1 MNRARFDKADIPF
14 DGTSFIRR
22 LVQELT
28 DVLQDVIGPQ
38 EARGFISLVGARIG
52 DAFNTAYRRA
62 AGNRP
67 LLREEAAD
75 AMVDLKR
82 RIGGDFHIIAQSDE
96 EILLGNRRCPF
107 GEAVRGRPALCMMT
121 SNVFGRIAAE
131 NLGYAK
137 VAVEEAIAQGAPRCQ
152 VRVLLESSRRLDSV
166 AGREYFR
173 VGPLEGGE
181 PLSAKTRAEP

>member
-1 MNRARFDKADIPF
+1 MDRTRFDKADIPF
-14 DGTSFIRR
+14 DGSSFVRR
-22 LVQELT
+22 LVHELT
-28 DVLQDVIGPQ
+28 DVLQEVIGPQ
-38 EARGFISLVGARIG
+38 EARGFIALVGARIG

-62 AGNRP
+62 VGNRA
-67 LLREEAAD
+67 LSREEAVD

-82 RIGGDFHIIAQSDE
+82 RVGGDFYLIAQSDP

-107 GEAVRGRPALCMMT
+107 GEAVKGRPALCMMT

-137 VAVEEAIAQGAPRCQ
+137 VAVEESIAEGAPRCQ
-152 VRVLLESSRRLDSV
+152 VRVLLEASKRLDSV

-173 VGPLEGGE
+173 VGPLEGSE
-181 PLSAKTRAEP
+181 PLGAARAKP